1 MATAER
7 IINKKLFKVPKT
19 WASASKEHLLASAKA
34 VVKQPFRSD
43 HTADIAKD
51 IVAELEPPKRA
62 PEK

>member
-19 WASASKEHLLASAKA
+19 WASASEEHLLASAKA
-34 VVKQPFRSD
+34 VVKQPHRSD
-43 HTADIAKD
+43 HTADVAKS
-51 IVAELEPPKRA
+51 IIGELEPPKPT